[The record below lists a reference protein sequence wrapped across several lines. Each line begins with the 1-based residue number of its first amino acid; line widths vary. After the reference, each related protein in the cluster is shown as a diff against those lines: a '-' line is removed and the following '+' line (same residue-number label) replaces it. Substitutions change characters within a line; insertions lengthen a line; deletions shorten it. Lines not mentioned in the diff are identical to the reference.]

1 MMNWNNFEFNNPEF
15 LWLLALIPFI
25 ATWFFLVRKKETAT
39 LTVSSLKGFNT
50 TSSFLPKLKPLLP
63 IIRLISLTLL
73 IIALARPRNVAVSK
87 KVKANRGI
95 DIVMAIDVSASMLA
109 RDLKPNRLE
118 ALKVVATNFVNRRPN
133 DRIGIVVYA
142 GESFTQTPITSD
154 KGITRRTISEI
165 KWGQLEGGT
174 AIGMGLGSAVNRLKE
189 SEAKSKVIILLTDG
203 VNNSGF
209 VDPKTATELAKEL
222 NIKVYTVGIGTN
234 GMADFPFSKD
244 ARGRLISFLILALV
258 NPKIGTKLKTV
269 KREGVDVV
277 FALDVS
283 KSMLAEDIAPNRLE
297 KSKQIISKI
306 IDKLGSDR
314 VGIIIYAGNAYPLL
328 PITTDHG
335 AAKMFLQSANPD
347 LVSSQGTAINDALDL
362 AKTYYN
368 NDDQTNRFL
377 IIISDGEDHQEET
390 KQIAQNI
397 SNDGIK
403 VYTIGVGTEKG
414 APIPMKINGSL
425 IGYKKYKGETVLT
438 KRNPILLKG
447 VADAASGV
455 YIDGNLTDKPVKA
468 IEDIIGNAQKTAFE
482 TKQFSDYKD
491 QFQWFLGIGILF
503 LLIDVFFLDKKT
515 KWLKK
520 VDLFNEK
527 EN

>member
-50 TSSFLPKLKPLLP
+50 TSSFLPKLKLLLP
-63 IIRLISLTLL
+63 IIRLISLSLL
-73 IIALARPRNVAVSK
+73 IIALARPRNVAVST

-154 KGITRRTISEI
+154 KSITRRTISEI

-244 ARGRLISFLILALV
+244 ARGRLQFRKQQVEIDEELLQF
-258 NPKIGTKLKTV
+258 
-269 KREGVDVV
+269 
-277 FALDVS
+277 
-283 KSMLAEDIAPNRLE
+283 IASETQGQYFRDTDNSELQEIYDEIDTLE
-297 KSKQIISKI
+297 KTKI
-306 IDKLGSDR
+306 EEFK
-314 VGIIIYAGNAYPLL
+314 
-328 PITTDHG
+328 
-335 AAKMFLQSANPD
+335 
-347 LVSSQGTAINDALDL
+347 
-362 AKTYYN
+362 YYN
-368 NDDQTNRFL
+368 Y
-377 IIISDGEDHQEET
+377 QE
-390 KQIAQNI
+390 
-397 SNDGIK
+397 
-403 VYTIGVGTEKG
+403 
-414 APIPMKINGSL
+414 
-425 IGYKKYKGETVLT
+425 KYRYLLFFAGGLLLLEF
-438 KRNPILLKG
+438 ILK
-447 VADAASGV
+447 
-455 YIDGNLTDKPVKA
+455 NT
-468 IEDIIGNAQKTAFE
+468 
-482 TKQFSDYKD
+482 
-491 QFQWFLGIGILF
+491 LF
-503 LLIDVFFLDKKT
+503 RSFI
-515 KWLKK
+515 
-520 VDLFNEK
+520 
-527 EN
+527 